1 MVQPGLLHLVQ
12 YVRLGQP
19 FDRSYAQAFHITG
32 PQIVGGDGGAPQWVA
47 DVLAAHPEIE
57 EIAVNRG
64 GSGVCYARMP
74 ANAPAE
80 ARRSRSLQPDV
91 GAGGGK

>member
-1 MVQPGLLHLVQ
+1 MMTFALKGSREPQVHAAHSRT
-12 YVRLGQP
+12 RLQIRGC
-19 FDRSYAQAFHITG
+19 FHITG

-64 GSGVCYARMP
+64 SGGVCYARMP
-74 ANAPAE
+74 AN
-80 ARRSRSLQPDV
+80 RVLSVNGVVDKSTK
-91 GAGGGK
+91 GHS